1 MKIKEKIKILNIDDY
16 KKINKIKSQGSTV
29 LCHGVFDILH
39 EGHLNHFTFAKKFAD
54 ILIVSVT
61 NDKFVNKGPGKP
73 NFGISSRINLL
84 KNLSIV
90 DYVIISNSSSSI
102 PIINS
107 IKPNYYC
114 KDIEYKKNKDY
125 NQNIKK
131 EITAVKKN
139 NGKIIYSKERKFSS
153 SKILNKNPSL
163 MNYMNKDFFIKL
175 NENSTKNII
184 KKIETNK
191 LSGLVIGEVIYDK
204 YIFTEGLGKSG
215 KDSILTHK
223 RRDEKIFYGGA
234 LSIALNLSNFLKKC
248 ILLTESK
255 DKKIIKNKKK
265 NLFIDNIQK
274 KNSKKIIK
282 TKFIDV
288 ATNNKILGIYDF
300 NDRILDKNEKNKF
313 IKKIKNNSKKSDFI
327 IIADYDHGLLT
338 DDIAKKIVNLK
349 KPVIV
354 TSQLNA
360 ANLSFHNIKKFN
372 GADLLIINSNELKN
386 YFKRKTLEQNLEKL
400 GKLFLNETKFK
411 NLIITVGNKGSIFIN
426 KKNVAKC
433 PAFVDSSKDK
443 IGSGDFFLVLA
454 SLGFVL
460 NFKLEE
466 ILYLG
471 SLAAKENLKDFGNK
485 NLINK
490 NKIYKQLQHTI
501 I

>member
-1 MKIKEKIKILNIDDY
+1 MKIKEKIKILNIDDNT
-16 KKINKIKSQGSTV
+16 KINKIRSQGSTV

-39 EGHLNHFTFAKKFAD
+39 EGHLNHFIFAKKFAD

-73 NFGISSRINLL
+73 NFGIASRVNLL
-84 KNLSIV
+84 KNLDIV
-90 DYVIISNSSSSI
+90 DYVIISNSNTSI

-114 KDIEYKKNKDY
+114 KDIEYRNKKDY
-125 NQNIKK
+125 NQNINK
-131 EITAVKKN
+131 EIAAVKKN
-139 NGKIIYSKERKFSS
+139 NGKIIYSNERKFSS

-163 MNYMNKDFFIKL
+163 INNMNKEFFIKL
-175 NENSTKNII
+175 NKNNTKDII
-184 KKIETNK
+184 KKIENNK

-223 RRDEKIFYGGA
+223 RIDEKIFYGGA

-255 DKKIIKNKKK
+255 DKKIITNKKR

-288 ATNNKILGIYDF
+288 GTNNKILGIYDF
-300 NDRILDKNEKNKF
+300 NDQILDKNEKNKF
-313 IKKIKNNSKKSDFI
+313 LKKIKNNSKKSDFI

-338 DDIAKKIVNLK
+338 DDIAKEIISLK
-349 KPVIV
+349 KPIIV
-354 TSQLNA
+354 NSQLNA
-360 ANLSFHNIKKFN
+360 ANLSFHNLKKFN

-411 NLIITVGNKGSIFIN
+411 NLIITIGNQGSIFIN
-426 KKNVAKC
+426 KKNVVKC
-433 PAFVDSSKDK
+433 PAFVDGSKDK

-454 SLGFVL
+454 SLGFIL